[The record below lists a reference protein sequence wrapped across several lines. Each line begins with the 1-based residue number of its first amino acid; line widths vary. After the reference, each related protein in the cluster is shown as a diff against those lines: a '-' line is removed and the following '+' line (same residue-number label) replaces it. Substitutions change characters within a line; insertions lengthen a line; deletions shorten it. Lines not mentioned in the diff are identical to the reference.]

1 MAPADPATPADP
13 AATSLRRRSL
23 SPSPWSVLGT
33 FLVCYAL
40 DQWSKY
46 LVVRDIPLGMSRELV
61 PGFFELWHSTNRGA
75 AFGMFQGGSAFFL
88 ALALVAIVVLAIL
101 WRQGTFAGRW
111 SAAGLCLLV
120 PGILGNVT
128 DRIARGHV
136 VDFLSFDLHF
146 PGAHPF
152 ATFNVADSC
161 ICVAVGCL
169 LIGSFYEGRSQ
180 RAGSK
185 RIEPEEAES

>member
-1 MAPADPATPADP
+1 MIPPDPSAAAPFVRP
-13 AATSLRRRSL
+13 RRL
-23 SPSPWSVLGT
+23 SPSPWALLGT
-33 FLVCYAL
+33 FLPFYAL
-40 DQWSKY
+40 DQWTKY
-46 LVVRDIPLGMSRELV
+46 LVVRDLDLGASHVVV

-75 AFGMFQGGSAFFL
+75 AFGMFQGGSTFFL
-88 ALALVAIVVLAIL
+88 ALACVALVALAVL

-111 SAAGLCLLV
+111 SAAGVSLLV

-136 VDFLSFDLHF
+136 VDFLSFDLHL

-161 ICVAVGCL
+161 ICVAVGCFL
-169 LIGSFYEGRSQ
+169 LGSFLESGGRQ
-180 RAGSK
+180 TPPAGPRDNAS
-185 RIEPEEAES
+185 PA